1 MEAAG
6 STALIAIVPCGAAAD
21 PAGAEGAAAVAAEWL
36 MRGAGDRNSRQL
48 SGALDTLGAQHSLS
62 AGHRFLR
69 FSSLQLNRNLPGV
82 LDIAADIILRPA
94 LHDEHFAACRD
105 LAIQDIASLEDE
117 PTRRAGLLL
126 RERFFPWPLGRMT
139 LGTTASLNNMAAAAV
154 REHIRSRLVPAG
166 SVIGIAGNLD
176 FDDMAGRLETLFAAW
191 TGDEP
196 GYPDPALAPG
206 GVLHCRKDTAQQQ
219 IAVAHPAPL
228 LRDTNRYYPARV
240 FEAILS
246 HGMGSR
252 LFVEVREKRGLAYHV
267 SSGYGAIPEAAGMFT
282 TAASRPDTA
291 AETLAVLAEALSAT
305 GEAITEDELAR
316 AKVQIRSALV
326 MQGQSPAGRA
336 AALVADWVHLGRVRT
351 PAEISEHIRTVEKG
365 AIIEYLAA
373 FPFRDPVMVTV
384 GPNEL
389 PLPRS

>member
-1 MEAAG
+1 MDAAG
-6 STALIAIVPCGAAAD
+6 STALTAIVPCGAAGD

-36 MRGAGDRNSRQL
+36 MRGAGGRDSRQL
-48 SGALDTLGAQHSLS
+48 SGALDTLGAQHNLS

-94 LHDEHFAACRD
+94 LRDEHFAACRD

-117 PTRRAGLLL
+117 PARRADLLL

-139 LGTTASLNNMAAAAV
+139 LGTPASLSAMAAPAV
-154 REHIRSRLVPAG
+154 SEHIRSRLVPAG
-166 SVIGIAGNLD
+166 SVIGIAGNID
-176 FDDMAGRLETLFAAW
+176 VDNIAGRLAALLGGW

-196 GYPDPALAPG
+196 CCPAPAPPPG
-206 GVLHCRKDTAQQQ
+206 GVLHCRKETAQQQ

-228 LRDTNRYYPARV
+228 LKDTKRYYPARV

-291 AETLAVLAEALSAT
+291 AETLAVITDALSAT

-336 AALVADWVHLGRVRT
+336 SALVADWVHLGRVRT
-351 PAEISEHIRTVEKG
+351 PAEISEHIRTVEKDDIV
-365 AIIEYLAA
+365 AYRAA

-389 PLPRS
+389 PLPGS